1 MIIEY
6 AKSFDKSIK
15 KINDKLAIKR
25 LIVLIEKLKQ
35 AKSLSEISNVTAL
48 VHFPLHY

>member
-15 KINDKLAIKR
+15 KIKDKLAIKR

-35 AKSLSEISNVTAL
+35 ANTQRLFTKQLYKL
-48 VHFPLHY
+48 